1 MSEIKTLADQLR
13 SKMARK
19 DVAEKDIGRAAAPPE
34 DDAEQG
40 IDKAGK
46 LEKKMPAVP
55 DIIEALR
62 AYDVTNHK
70 TLIHARVDAQT
81 AQMIHH
87 LKIAT
92 GVEVTRLICFSIRL
106 LFDQNPEL
114 KAVIREH
121 LKNFEL

>member
-13 SKMARK
+13 SKIAK
-19 DVAEKDIGRAAAPPE
+19 SATPEVAVKV
-34 DDAEQG
+34 
-40 IDKAGK
+40 
-46 LEKKMPAVP
+46 EKKKTGKVP
-55 DIIEALR
+55 ETPPIVDLLR
-62 AYDVTNHK
+62 AYDVSNHK

-92 GVEVTRLICFSIRL
+92 GIEVTRLICFSIRQ

-114 KAVIREH
+114 KTVIKAH
-121 LKNFEL
+121 LENFEL

>member
-13 SKMARK
+13 SKMAK
-19 DVAEKDIGRAAAPPE
+19 PDTPEKTVKVVKPKSTKP
-34 DDAEQG
+34 
-40 IDKAGK
+40 
-46 LEKKMPAVP
+46 P
-55 DIIEALR
+55 DIPGIVSAMRDLNVS
-62 AYDVTNHK
+62 ANK

-92 GVEVTRLICFSIRL
+92 GIEVTRLICFSIRQ

-114 KAVIREH
+114 KSLIKAH
-121 LKNFEL
+121 LANFEL

>member
-13 SKMARK
+13 SKMSKPDAPAK
-19 DVAEKDIGRAAAPPE
+19 TGQPEK
-34 DDAEQG
+34 
-40 IDKAGK
+40 KKTGK
-46 LEKKMPAVP
+46 LP
-55 DIIEALR
+55 DTPQIVDLLR
-62 AYDVTNHK
+62 AYDVSNHK

-92 GVEVTRLICFSIRL
+92 GIEVTRLICFSVKQ

-114 KAVIREH
+114 KTVIKSH
-121 LKNFEL
+121 LANFEL